1 MAGWGT
7 RKDGGR
13 PFPAS
18 RLAGGE
24 GEVGGN
30 EEEIEP
36 HPLVLVARR
45 EMVGGGGSTEEGGR
59 WRRRLVGGA
68 TPVGI
73 GRREVVGKVHEG
85 EAELLVGL
93 AWAELLWNGESTAA

>member
-1 MAGWGT
+1 M
-7 RKDGGR
+7 GR
-13 PFPAS
+13 
-18 RLAGGE
+18 
-24 GEVGGN
+24 VGGN
-30 EEEIEP
+30 EEEVEP
-36 HPLVLVARR
+36 HPLVLVAQR

-59 WRRRLVGGA
+59 WRRKLVGGA

-93 AWAELLWNGESTAA
+93 AWAELLWNGGSTAA